1 MARYEGGCLCGA
13 VRFICESDPFSQ
25 GACHCRDCQ
34 YMSGG
39 GAAHGLSLPTD
50 LVQMTQ
56 GAPAAYAKLSDAG
69 NRVTRFFCETCGT
82 QLFLRSA
89 AHPDRTTVSAGAL
102 DNAALY
108 APHGHVWVQS
118 APRWHRLEADLSR
131 LLWDAA

>member
-1 MARYEGGCLCGA
+1 
-13 VRFICESDPFSQ
+13 DPFSQ

-82 QLFLRSA
+82 HLFLRSA
-89 AHPDRTTVSAGAL
+89 AHPDRTTVNAGAL
-102 DNAALY
+102 DDAALY